1 MNELKK
7 ILIENNYINNDV
19 NIEKNNIFT
28 KHEKDYISIIELNDI
43 DEIFVNFVLK
53 RLYKNKENTEF
64 ELINQKRRKGK
75 FINNIQ
81 NVINNEVNLREP
93 FKELLNVDIYCS
105 YCEETIIKE
114 TIIKNID
121 YSSFNNIYGFV
132 YMYPSQGGMCI
143 STIDE
148 ESRQKVLN
156 ELEKIP
162 KCPNCIIDQF

>member
-7 ILIENNYINNDV
+7 ILIENNYTNNDV
-19 NIEKNNIFT
+19 NIEKNHIFI
-28 KHEKDYISIIELNDI
+28 KHEKDYIVQIELNDI

-81 NVINNEVNLREP
+81 NVINDEVNLREP
-93 FKELLNVDIYCS
+93 FKELLNVDIFCS
-105 YCEETIIKE
+105 YCEETIIKY
-114 TIIKNID
+114 ID
-121 YSSFNNIYGFV
+121 NCSYNTIYGFV

-148 ESRQKVLN
+148 ESMQKVLN

-162 KCPNCIIDQF
+162 KCPDCTIAKF

>member
-7 ILIENNYINNDV
+7 ILIENNYTNNDDV
-19 NIEKNNIFT
+19 NIKKENHIFT
-28 KHEKDYISIIELNDI
+28 KQKKDYISIIELNDI

-81 NVINNEVNLREP
+81 NVINDEVNLREP
-93 FKELLNVDIYCS
+93 FKELLNVDIFCS
-105 YCEETIIKE
+105 YCEETIIK
-114 TIIKNID
+114 NID
-121 YSSFNNIYGFV
+121 NCSFNNIYGFV
-132 YMYPSQGGMCI
+132 CIYPSQGGMCI

-162 KCPNCIIDQF
+162 KCPDCRINQF

>member
-7 ILIENNYINNDV
+7 ILIKNNYTHEV
-19 NIEKNNIFT
+19 LNIEKNHIFI

-53 RLYKNKENTEF
+53 RLYKNKEF

-81 NVINNEVNLREP
+81 NVINNEVKLRES
-93 FKELLNVDIYCS
+93 FKELSNVDIYCS
-105 YCEETIIKE
+105 YCEETIIK
-114 TIIKNID
+114 NID
-121 YSSFNNIYGFV
+121 NCSLNTIYGFV

-156 ELEKIP
+156 VLEKIK
-162 KCPNCIIDQF
+162 KCPNCRIDKF

>member
-7 ILIENNYINNDV
+7 ILIENNYTNEVLNT
-19 NIEKNNIFT
+19 EKKHIFT
-28 KHEKDYISIIELNDI
+28 KHEKNYISIIELNDI

-53 RLYKNKENTEF
+53 RLYNKRENKEF
-64 ELINQKRRKGK
+64 ELINQKRRKVK

-81 NVINNEVNLREP
+81 KVINDEVKLKEP
-93 FKELLNVDIYCS
+93 FNDLLHVDIYCS

-114 TIIKNID
+114 LN
-121 YSSFNNIYGFV
+121 YCSFNKIYGFV

-148 ESRQKVLN
+148 ESRQEVII
-156 ELEKIP
+156 ELEKIQT
-162 KCPNCIIDQF
+162 CPDCKIYLF